1 MAIPGDFTLGIS
13 PAQGHGWLACAG
25 GGHCTPRA
33 GQLFSEHGAAQAP
46 TSAKQ
51 HDKISDGS
59 KKKKKIFFFL
69 CSRSSRGHSP
79 PRVALPRQLDTHR
92 QARPGGC
99 CPAVWHMQKAQGAAL
114 PRSSLAWQ
122 PRGWPE
128 RCFIMP
134 LLLTK
139 PPQEVFGFW
148 ARPAD
153 EEGVHRS
160 RAGQGRAG
168 CMCSLLLTR
177 CRAVCFFH
185 QTFCVTA
192 AADTGPPWQ

>member
-1 MAIPGDFTLGIS
+1 MCGRGALHS
-13 PAQGHGWLACAG
+13 R
-25 GGHCTPRA
+25 PRA
-33 GQLFSEHGAAQAP
+33 GQFFSEHGAAQAP

-59 KKKKKIFFFL
+59 KKNKFFFFFL

-79 PRVALPRQLDTHR
+79 PRLVLPRQPDTHQ

-99 CPAVWHMQKAQGAAL
+99 CPAVWHMQKAQGTAL
-114 PRSSLAWQ
+114 PCSSPAWK
-122 PRGWPE
+122 PWRWPE
-128 RCFIMP
+128 RCFIVP

-153 EEGVHRS
+153 EEGVRRS

-168 CMCSLLLTR
+168 CVCSLLLTR
-177 CRAVCFFH
+177 CRAGWFLFH
-185 QTFCVTA
+185 QTFRITA
-192 AADTGPPWQ
+192 AADTGPLWR